1 MVRVGNLVPILAHVQ
16 LHRRPIEGVRVY
28 AVGPGVSD
36 VRTTGPSGRALF
48 VLRLQ
53 RPGILRL
60 TIRKA
65 FLCPKQPPRKI
76 GVLGV
81 SQPSLTG

>member
-1 MVRVGNLVPILAHVQ
+1 MVRIGTLVPILAHVH
-16 LHRRPIEGVRVY
+16 LHRRPVQGARVY
-28 AVGPGVSD
+28 AAGPGVSD

-48 VLRLQ
+48 LLRLP
-53 RPGILRL
+53 RAGILRL

-65 FLCPKQPPRKI
+65 YLCPKQPPRKI
-76 GVLGV
+76 GILGV

>member
-1 MVRVGNLVPILAHVQ
+1 MVRVGNVVPIVAHVH
-16 LHRRPIEGVRVY
+16 LHRRPVQGVRVD

-36 VRTTGPSGRALF
+36 GRTTGPRGRALF
-48 VLRLQ
+48 LLRL
-53 RPGILRL
+53 RRAGILRL

-65 FLCPKQPPRKI
+65 YLCPKQPPRKI
-76 GVLGV
+76 GILGV